1 MDTEIGNIYKLQLP
15 IKKYKLLKCIEML
28 GMVNYP
34 LPYTVQLEK
43 NLFSGWVKKKL
54 VLKRRVGTERKD
66 YI

>member
-1 MDTEIGNIYKLQLP
+1 MDTEIRNIYKLQLP

-43 NLFSGWVKKKL
+43 NIFSGWVKIKL